1 MKRLFIAIHIKPS
14 EEFLDVFDSIKE
26 QLSDESIKWVEEEN
40 IHLTLRFI
48 GEVDED
54 KARIIADK
62 LHHLKPSSPII
73 FNIEGLQ
80 LFRNF
85 ADPKVIVTDI
95 KPTQELSKLAEEIND
110 ELLQC
115 GISLPEKPF
124 TPHLT
129 LGRIKRL
136 RDKKLLQELISD
148 LRNHYFQQIS
158 CTEFILFESI
168 LRPQGPIYKKIA
180 TYSQ

>member
-115 GISLPEKPF
+115 GI
-124 TPHLT
+124 
-129 LGRIKRL
+129 
-136 RDKKLLQELISD
+136 
-148 LRNHYFQQIS
+148 
-158 CTEFILFESI
+158 
-168 LRPQGPIYKKIA
+168 
-180 TYSQ
+180 

>member
-26 QLSDESIKWVEEEN
+26 QLSDENIKWVEEEN

-54 KARIIADK
+54 KTRRIAES
-62 LHHLKPSSPII
+62 LNHAKPSGPLI
-73 FNIEGLQ
+73 FKIEGLQ

-110 ELLQC
+110 ALLQC
-115 GISLPEKPF
+115 GIPLPEKPF

-136 RDKKLLQELISD
+136 RDKKLLHEIISD
-148 LRNHYFQQIS
+148 LKNHYFQQIS
-158 CTEFILFESI
+158 CTEFVLFESI